1 MPLGMT
7 IEWEGC
13 RNALFLTILKNQVMM
28 KTLMTILMCGVLSV
42 PTYSQITTNGV
53 TLPATLKAGESTISL
68 NGGGIRKKLFFKL
81 YVGGLYLDG
90 KSSDAQAIID
100 ADEPM
105 AVKLQITSGMIS
117 SENMSEAIN
126 EGFEASTK
134 DNMGPLQDRI
144 TKFIQTFKKDEIVE
158 GNVFDIIYIPGKG
171 VESYK
176 NGNLQ
181 STIAGLDF
189 KKALFG
195 IWLCD
200 DPADEDLKEAM
211 LGK

>member
-1 MPLGMT
+1 
-7 IEWEGC
+7 
-13 RNALFLTILKNQVMM
+13 M
-28 KTLMTILMCGVLSV
+28 KTLFVSIIALVLSV
-42 PTYSQITTNGV
+42 PTQAQVTINDV
-53 TLPATLKAGESTISL
+53 TLPATMKAGQETVSL

-81 YVGGLYLDG
+81 YVGGLYLTS
-90 KSSDAQAIID
+90 KSAAADAIIN
-100 ADEPM
+100 ADEAM

-126 EGFEASTK
+126 EGFEKSTGGNTAPLK
-134 DNMGPLQDRI
+134 DKI
-144 TKFIQTFKKDEIVE
+144 SKFVDTFKKSEIVE
-158 GNVFDIIYIPGKG
+158 GNVFDIVYIPGTG

-176 NGNLQ
+176 NGKLQ
-181 STIAGLDF
+181 STIEGLDF

-200 DPADEDLKEAM
+200 EPADEDLKKAM

>member
-1 MPLGMT
+1 
-7 IEWEGC
+7 
-13 RNALFLTILKNQVMM
+13 M
-28 KTLMTILMCGVLSV
+28 KTLFVSIIALALSV
-42 PTYSQITTNGV
+42 PTQAQVTINDV
-53 TLPATLKAGESTISL
+53 TLPATMKAGQETVSL

-81 YVGGLYLDG
+81 YVGGLYLTS
-90 KSSDAQAIID
+90 KSSAADAIIN
-100 ADEPM
+100 ADEAM

-126 EGFEASTK
+126 EGFEKSTGGNTAPLK
-134 DNMGPLQDRI
+134 DKISEFVD
-144 TKFIQTFKKDEIVE
+144 TFKKSEIVE
-158 GNVFDIIYIPGKG
+158 GNVFDIVYIPGTG

-176 NGNLQ
+176 NGKLQ
-181 STIAGLDF
+181 STIEGLDF

-200 DPADEDLKEAM
+200 EPADEDLKKAM